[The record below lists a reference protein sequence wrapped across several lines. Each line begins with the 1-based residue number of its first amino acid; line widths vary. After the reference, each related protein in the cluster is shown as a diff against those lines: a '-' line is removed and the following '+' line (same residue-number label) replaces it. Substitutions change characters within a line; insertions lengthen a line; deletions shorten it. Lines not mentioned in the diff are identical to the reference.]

1 MFRSLKVAS
10 LAAISCL
17 AVAGIG
23 GSVAAPAFGAAG
35 ADGTSLILPASVVE
49 AASAEAQSAT
59 EYNFIPE
66 SNAAEPESQ
75 GTASSLAAL
84 VADNLRTETQDREEE
99 CLAAATYFEAR
110 SEPLEGQLAVAN
122 VILNR
127 AKSGR
132 FPSSMCGVV
141 FQPSQFS
148 FVRGKGFPAIAR
160 NSRDWREAVAIARV
174 AREGL
179 WEAPVSNALFFHAR
193 RVSPRWRLARVGAV
207 GDHIF
212 YR

>member
-1 MFRSLKVAS
+1 MFRKFKTAS
-10 LAAISCL
+10 LAVASCL
-17 AVAGIG
+17 AVATIG
-23 GSVAAPAFGAAG
+23 GAATAPAFGAAG
-35 ADGTSLILPASVVE
+35 SDGAVSLLPASVVA

-59 EYNFIPE
+59 EYSFVEESAPE
-66 SNAAEPESQ
+66 EATLHA
-75 GTASSLAAL
+75 GSLDAL
-84 VADNLRTETQDREEE
+84 VSANLRSDTVDREEE
-99 CLAAATYFEAR
+99 CLAAATYFEAK
-110 SEPLEGQLAVAN
+110 SEPLDGQLAVAR

-148 FVRGKGFPAIAR
+148 FVRGRGFPAIAR
-160 NSRDWREAVAIARV
+160 GGRDWREAVAIAHI

-179 WEAPVSNALFFHAR
+179 WDPSVSNALYFHAR
-193 RVSPRWRLARVGAV
+193 HVAPRWRLARVGTV
-207 GDHIF
+207 GNHVF